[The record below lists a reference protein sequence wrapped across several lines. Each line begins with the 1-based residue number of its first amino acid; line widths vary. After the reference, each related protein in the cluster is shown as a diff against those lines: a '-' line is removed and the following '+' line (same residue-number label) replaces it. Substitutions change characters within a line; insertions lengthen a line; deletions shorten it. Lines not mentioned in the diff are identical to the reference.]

1 MHNPNELRSEG
12 LSYEGHYTGPGEAL
26 QRAIRESNASTDTKF
41 VQDGSKNCTVCH
53 ERKLIKGGRNAPND
67 YGIRQFICKECATST
82 PVAQR

>member
-1 MHNPNELRSEG
+1 MSNPYNERSEG
-12 LSYEGHYTGPGEAL
+12 INYAGHHSGPGIAL

-41 VQDGSKNCTVCH
+41 VQDGSKNCTICH

-67 YGIRQFICKECATST
+67 YGIRQFICKECAIST